1 VAVAAPHQRTPAGR
15 PVPVAVDTHSLR
27 QCPRWTLPSGHPAAV
42 PRRAGHQTL
51 PQPSGQSQP
60 DTASACR
67 GQPATADCGSSHRS
81 DPRRALILSGGSP
94 EAARP
99 AICSGGGRGPSGHP
113 ASDCGH
119 RTALLDTWSR
129 RLAWTPTPAA
139 GVPRTP
145 RRPSRPAMSTWG
157 CTMRQ
162 SRKCGTPASERPCH
176 YQLPGT
182 CSPRPSLCRA
192 RTPTLVGCQSGA
204 GPQRASLTGRV
215 PGGCQAGQVD
225 GGGQQPPVPGRP
237 GPDLA
242 AGLVATLAAT
252 PAVWPRAGGWQRS
265 GGANLL
271 VTQDMQGSVAIPA
284 AMRRDGCNP
293 GCA

>member
-1 VAVAAPHQRTPAGR
+1 VDTAVRTPGR
-15 PVPVAVDTHSLR
+15 GS
-27 QCPRWTLPSGHPAAV
+27 AAC
-42 PRRAGHQTL
+42 RT
-51 PQPSGQSQP
+51 P
-60 DTASACR
+60 DTAAAVR
-67 GQPATADCGSSHRS
+67 TVAAGHGQRVPRTASHRRLRQQPPQRS
-81 DPRRALILSGGSP
+81 APCADPVRRQPRSG
-94 EAARP
+94 AAGDLLRW
-99 AICSGGGRGPSGHP
+99 GRGPSGHP
-113 ASDCGH
+113 GSDCGH
-119 RTALLDTWSR
+119 RTALLDTWSW